1 MIAEPRRTIRIP
13 LESGAVLELELEP
26 DALVELAYAAD
37 AAGFAILADAL
48 TNTASALALE
58 LAVRPRLALVR

>member
-13 LESGAVLELELEP
+13 LESGAVLELEP
-26 DALVELAYAAD
+26 DALVELAVAAD

-48 TNTASALALE
+48 TNAASALALE
-58 LAVRPRLALVR
+58 LALRPRLELVR